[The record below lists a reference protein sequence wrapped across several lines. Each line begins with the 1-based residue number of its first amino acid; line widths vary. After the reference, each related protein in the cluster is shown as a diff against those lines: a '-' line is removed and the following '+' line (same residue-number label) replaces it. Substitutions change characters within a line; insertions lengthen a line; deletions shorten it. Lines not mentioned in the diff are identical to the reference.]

1 MVWYIIYNIK
11 YETCKDRKE
20 GITKMCNQQKIIR
33 NDQTGLKNNQVEVLK
48 VNILTDFLKPQRMID
63 YTQQKIKFMS
73 PRMRVWLNYQNAV
86 PREREIENIK
96 GNVRDMKI
104 EWEVLPYI

>member
-1 MVWYIIYNIK
+1 
-11 YETCKDRKE
+11 
-20 GITKMCNQQKIIR
+20 MCNQQKIIR

-73 PRMRVWLNYQNAV
+73 PRMRV
-86 PREREIENIK
+86 
-96 GNVRDMKI
+96 
-104 EWEVLPYI
+104 